1 MMELETWHLLL
12 LPLFFALGWGAARI
26 DMRQVLRESRMVPQS
41 YFRGLNYLLNEQPDQ
56 AIESF
61 LELARL
67 DPDTLELHFAL
78 GALFRRRGELDRALR
93 IHQAL
98 ADRADLDVEHRL
110 KALFE
115 LGQDY
120 HKSGLLDRAETVFK
134 QLADSS
140 YGLEA
145 AKHLQQ
151 IYILEREWAQA
162 IAATEQLQRMGCA
175 TSDADVAHFY
185 CELALNAQLQQDA
198 VAAQGYLQDALRFG
212 RKSARPLLLLGDL
225 ARTGGDREAAL
236 EHWRRVEA
244 VAPEALPLVAQRF
257 LDVSVELDRIETA
270 RQTVEAWLQRH
281 ASADLFHVL
290 FTFVAARQGWAVAR
304 GFAAQALATNPGL
317 RVLDDWLQATA
328 NDSIELRV
336 AQDVV
341 HRQVSTTAYYQCG
354 ECGFRARQHFW
365 QCPACARWESIAPER
380 VNQE

>member
-1 MMELETWHLLL
+1 MELETWHLLL
-12 LPLFFALGWGAARI
+12 LPMFFALGWGAARV

-78 GALFRRRGELDRALR
+78 GALFRRRGELERALR
-93 IHQAL
+93 IHQTL
-98 ADRADLDVEHRL
+98 ADRADLNSEHRL
-110 KALFE
+110 RALFE

-120 HKSGLLDRAETVFK
+120 HKAGLLDRAEAVFK
-134 QLADSS
+134 QLADSP

-145 AKHLQQ
+145 TRHLQQ
-151 IYILEREWAQA
+151 ILILEREWTQA
-162 IAATEQLQRMGCA
+162 IAVTDQLQRMGCA
-175 TSDADVAHFY
+175 TSDVDVAHFH
-185 CELALNAQLQQDA
+185 CELALNAQMNKD
-198 VAAQGYLQDALRFG
+198 VAAARAHLQDALRLG

-225 ARTGGDREAAL
+225 ARLEGDDKAAL
-236 EHWRRVEA
+236 AHWRQVEGA
-244 VAPEALPLVAQRF
+244 APAALPLVAQRY
-257 LDVSVELDRIETA
+257 LDVSVELGQEDAA
-270 RQTVEAWLQRH
+270 RQEVDIWLQRH

-290 FTFVAARQGWAVAR
+290 FSFIAARQGWDAAR
-304 GFAAQALATNPGL
+304 AFAAAALAANPGL
-317 RVLDDWLQATA
+317 RVLDDWLQAVAGDTV
-328 NDSIELRV
+328 ELRV

-341 HRQVSTTAYYQCG
+341 HRQVSASAYYQCG

-380 VNQE
+380 LNQE

>member
-1 MMELETWHLLL
+1 MELETWHLLL

-78 GALFRRRGELDRALR
+78 GALFRRRGEWERALR

-98 ADRADLDVEHRL
+98 ADRADLDTEHRL

-120 HKSGLLDRAETVFK
+120 HKSGLLDRAEAVFK
-134 QLADSS
+134 QLADSA

-145 AKHLQQ
+145 TRHLQQ

-162 IAATEQLQRMGCA
+162 IAVTEALQRMGCA
-175 TSDADVAHFY
+175 TSDADVAHFH
-185 CELALNAQLQQDA
+185 CELALNAQMQQALAQAKLHLQDA
-198 VAAQGYLQDALRFG
+198 VRLG

-225 ARTGGDREAAL
+225 ARAEGDREGAL
-236 EHWRRVEA
+236 EYWRRVEG
-244 VAPEALPLVAQRF
+244 VAPEALPLVAQRT
-257 LDVSVELDRIETA
+257 LDVSVELGRTDEA
-270 RQTVEAWLQRH
+270 RQRVEAWLQRH

-290 FTFVAARQGWAVAR
+290 FTFIAARQGWDVAR
-304 GFAAQALATNPGL
+304 AFAAQALAANPGL
-317 RVLDDWLQATA
+317 RVLDDWLQAAA
-328 NDSIELRV
+328 NDAVELRV

-341 HRQVSTTAYYQCG
+341 HRQVSVTAYYRCG

-365 QCPACARWESIAPER
+365 QCPTCARWESIAPER
-380 VNQE
+380 EGEA